1 MNNKHHEQ
9 AKLNVHVINCRS
21 LFFLHAIYCYV
32 VYLVL
37 MIILRL
43 PCRYL
48 HTVAKSRH
56 RGYTSLMDGKSLP
69 KFWQSVKHISAD
81 LPWCQE
87 PKSDSRWIAS
97 GHVFFCHI
105 WVNCAVKFECG
116 NTQYKEFNI
125 KTRQLSS
132 PNKHC
137 EISFIILRSEHS
149 EPPQLEILDLRG
161 VSPQ

>member
-56 RGYTSLMDGKSLP
+56 
-69 KFWQSVKHISAD
+69 
-81 LPWCQE
+81 
-87 PKSDSRWIAS
+87 
-97 GHVFFCHI
+97 
-105 WVNCAVKFECG
+105 
-116 NTQYKEFNI
+116 TQA
-125 KTRQLSS
+125 T
-132 PNKHC
+132 
-137 EISFIILRSEHS
+137 
-149 EPPQLEILDLRG
+149 DLRWLEYKYSWDSQDFIG
-161 VSPQ
+161 VEDL